1 MSRLFEENAAVADI
15 ITPFPISV
23 PESALTDL
31 ADRLARTRWP
41 DAGTVH
47 DGRQGPALQ
56 ALQRLVTHW
65 QEGYDWRAIE
75 ARLNQWGSSRT
86 VIDGLGLHFLHIR
99 SPEPGAVPLLLAHGW
114 PGSALEFRDM
124 IGPLTDPAA
133 HGQAPQQAFHL
144 VIPSMPGFGFSDQPT
159 EPGWNV
165 GRVARAYAELMRRLG
180 YGNRWLRRGATGA
193 PPWSRHWPKCV
204 RPDFRASTS
213 TWSCSSPRR
222 RRLPRQRRRSRRC
235 LPTCGDTTRSNRAI

>member
-86 VIDGLGLHFLHIR
+86 VIDGFGLHFLHIR
-99 SPEPGAVPLLLAHGW
+99 SPEPDAVPLLLAHGW
-114 PGSALEFRDM
+114 PGSVLEFRDM
-124 IGPLTDPAA
+124 IGPLTVPAA
-133 HGQAPQQAFHL
+133 NGQAAQQAFHV
-144 VIPSMPGFGFSDQPT
+144 VIPSMPGFGFSDQPA

-180 YGNRWLRRGATGA
+180 YGNRWVAQGGDWGAAVVTALAQMRA
-193 PPWSRHWPKCV
+193 PGLQGVHLNMV
-204 RPDFRASTS
+204 LF
-213 TWSCSSPRR
+213 
-222 RRLPRQRRRSRRC
+222 Q
-235 LPTCGDTTRSNRAI
+235 PTQEEIAKATPEEQAMLADIGDTTRSNRAI